1 MMLLTVP
8 QLVCFGLMFLGL
20 GLFVGTVLLAWLDE
34 REDAYAGIRWSRALG
49 LDSNYPARASLAYGT
64 IRTVC
69 AYCRRRTT
77 SVWCAPCRRYYCLA
91 HNARAHRACALEVV

>member
-20 GLFVGTVLLAWLDE
+20 GLFAGTVLLAWLEHTNDP
-34 REDAYAGIRWSRALG
+34 YTGIRWSRALG
-49 LDSNYPARASLAYGT
+49 LDSNYRERAVLAYGT
-64 IRTVC
+64 IQTTC

-77 SVWCAPCRRYYCLA
+77 SVWCAPCRRYYCVA
-91 HNARAHRACALEVV
+91 HNARTHRACALEKV